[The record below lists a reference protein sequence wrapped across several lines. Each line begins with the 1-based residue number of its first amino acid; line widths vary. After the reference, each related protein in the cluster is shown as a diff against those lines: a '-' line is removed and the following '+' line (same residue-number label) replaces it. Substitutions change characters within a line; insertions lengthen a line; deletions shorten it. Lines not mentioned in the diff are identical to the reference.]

1 MFGISTDYHYACLV
15 SNIEHAFLTLYFK
28 IRADPWFKNSTIL
41 YLIENNFGNDHN
53 WLYGLIKKTDAF
65 TNVYVLC
72 EKPEYK
78 IGFCTTELS
87 KMEGFF
93 ILQKFAG
100 LGAIRFYRNLITFN
114 AVHVDGRNAMRTLL
128 IEQMAQLKMYTS
140 RSGTSTKT
148 FITAILDEN
157 KKRLNLVD
165 DVLIAFIIFM
175 YNSTRFFQKQLD
187 CPYDHI
193 YNLNKR
199 VKHHDETAEYYNR
212 VMEKR
217 INESM
222 TMEEQHNRTGLFNV
236 K

>member
-1 MFGISTDYHYACLV
+1 M
-15 SNIEHAFLTLYFK
+15 YFK
-28 IRADPWFKNSTIL
+28 IRADPWFKNTTIL

-53 WLYGLIKKTDAF
+53 WLYGLVKRTDAF
-65 TNVYVLC
+65 TNVYVLS

-100 LGAIRFYRNLITFN
+100 LSAIKFYRQLITFN
-114 AVHVDGRNAMRTLL
+114 ATHKDGRNAMRTLL
-128 IEQMAQLKMYTS
+128 VDQISQIKMYTT
-140 RSGTSTKT
+140 RTGTSTKT

-165 DVLIAFIIFM
+165 DVLIAFIIFL
-175 YNSTRFFQKQLD
+175 YNSTRFFQKQLN
-187 CPYDHI
+187 CPYEQI

-199 VKHHDETAEYYNR
+199 IKHHDETFEYYNKLT
-212 VMEKR
+212 EKQ
-217 INESM
+217 IKEAAIM
-222 TMEEQHNRTGLFNV
+222 AEQQNRTGLFNV